1 MNIQSMLVK
10 IDKQIAGLTNKRG
23 QLAKAALLMAELTP
37 PKTAAAPKPK
47 GHPSGKAAKPTK
59 AIAGKSPGKG
69 KITPAGRKRIAD
81 AQRKRWARIAREKL
95 TATPKPSKVAQ
106 IKAAKPRPPVPAKSK
121 KKSSAAD
128 LVAYHARQAPATDGQ
143 RELDEMLENLD
154 KPQADEQ
161 AGVNDG
167 EQVNDQE

>member
-1 MNIQSMLVK
+1 MRNES
-10 IDKQIAGLTNKRG
+10 AGL
-23 QLAKAALLMAELTP
+23 
-37 PKTAAAPKPK
+37 
-47 GHPSGKAAKPTK
+47 
-59 AIAGKSPGKG
+59 
-69 KITPAGRKRIAD
+69 D
-81 AQRKRWARIAREKL
+81 
-95 TATPKPSKVAQ
+95 KPSKVAQ